1 MTKQTKLKTSIW
13 ASIVSFF
20 GINGDQA
27 GYIMLGAVALVLA
40 VVLAIDFAK
49 SAKQQK
55 NAPQPIDVDKKSAQ
69 KTQSKPVASQQSVAK
84 PVEQQPVEQK
94 VAEPVAQPT
103 IEQIV
108 AAQTPEDG
116 EVLKGIEEG
125 TGLAII
131 ARYKWTFMARLIQA
145 PQEIKGFYSD
155 LKNQLLSYKK
165 VSSRVSSSYDSIN
178 LGRKGIAKFNVRGK
192 TLYLYLALD
201 PSQFDGTKY
210 HVESVTSKK
219 YEAVPCLYKIRSER
233 KFKWAKQL
241 LDILAKQYELVAGEE
256 QNADYK
262 PEYMSLDQLIANGY
276 VKELVSKE
284 DYEEYLRKRALALV
298 EAQRRASVSASEA
311 HKAIDDEAA
320 AVLLEDLRTGAQI
333 KSKKAIVNID
343 TLSQKFES
351 GDLVNIESLVA
362 KGIVPKNTTFV
373 KVLARGTIDKALV
386 VELQDYSLDA
396 VKMIVLTGGQAHR
409 V

>member
-1 MTKQTKLKTSIW
+1 MKKQTTLKTSVF

-40 VVLAIDFAK
+40 IVLAISFANDK
-49 SAKQQK
+49 KRKQ
-55 NAPQPIDVDKKSAQ
+55 NAPKPIDISDKKQPAQ
-69 KTQSKPVASQQSVAK
+69 KA
-84 PVEQQPVEQK
+84 EQK
-94 VAEPVAQPT
+94 VAEQPKAVEQKPAVEAVVAT
-103 IEQIV
+103 
-108 AAQTPEDG
+108 QTPVSEND
-116 EVLKGIEEG
+116 EVLMGIEEE
-125 TGLAII
+125 TGLAIV

-145 PQEIKGFYSD
+145 PDEIKGFYSD
-155 LKNQLLSYKK
+155 LKNQLLSYNK

-201 PSQFDGTKY
+201 PTQFDGTKY
-210 HVESVTSKK
+210 NVIASTSKK
-219 YEAVPCLYKIRSER
+219 YEAVPCLYKIKSER

-241 LDILAKQYELVAGEE
+241 VDILAQQLGLVAGEVK
-256 QNADYK
+256 NDDYR
-262 PEYMSLDQLIANGY
+262 PASMTLSELIAQGY

-284 DYEEYLRKRALALV
+284 DYDEYLRKRALALV
-298 EAQRRASVSASEA
+298 AAQQRATVSASEA
-311 HKAIDDEAA
+311 HSIIDDESAA
-320 AVLLEDLRTGAQI
+320 TLITDLRKGAQV

-343 TLSQKFES
+343 TLSQKFAAN
-351 GDLVNIESLVA
+351 DVVNIKALAE
-362 KGIVPKNTTFV
+362 KGVVPKNTTFV
-373 KVLARGTIDKALV
+373 KVLARGYIDKPLI

-396 VKMIVLTGGQAHR
+396 VKMIVITGGQAHK

>member
-13 ASIVSFF
+13 ASIVSLL

-27 GYIMLGAVALVLA
+27 GYIMLGAVALVLV

-55 NAPQPIDVDKKSAQ
+55 NEPQPIDVDKKPAQ
-69 KTQSKPVASQQSVAK
+69 KAQPKPVASQQNVAK
-84 PVEQQPVEQK
+84 PVEQKPAEQK
-94 VAEPVAQPT
+94 PVAQPT
-103 IEQIV
+103 IEEIV
-108 AAQTPEDG
+108 ATQMPEDG

-165 VSSRVSSSYDSIN
+165 VSSRVSASYDSIN

-219 YEAVPCLYKIRSER
+219 YDAVPCLYKIRSER

-241 LDILAKQYELVAGEE
+241 LDILAKQYELVAGEQ

-276 VKELVSKE
+276 VKELISKE

-320 AVLLEDLRTGAQI
+320 AVLIEDLRKGAQI